1 MMMSKQLAADHM
13 LIILNNG
20 QIPLVEMFT
29 QPVKAIIATICIAS
43 LIEWVTEFFERFG
56 TETENYY

>member
-1 MMMSKQLAADHM
+1 M